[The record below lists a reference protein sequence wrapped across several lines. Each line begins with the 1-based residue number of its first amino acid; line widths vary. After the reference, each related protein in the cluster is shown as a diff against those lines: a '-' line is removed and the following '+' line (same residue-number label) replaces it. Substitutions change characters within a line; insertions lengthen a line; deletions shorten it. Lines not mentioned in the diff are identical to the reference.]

1 MLFLRAHVGQEEK
14 SRRYLTHSSDRYRRQ
29 VNLVVSRKR
38 GAALRRDIEAGCL
51 LSSFIVRETLR
62 SPATHRQVTCCLGER
77 REPGLSNLDR
87 HRCNR
92 SSLLRARIYFRRS
105 VDLTWPKNGRSSSP
119 GWPRT
124 GILSEVPLRVYS
136 RDIRAVPPRL
146 LSRYSRFSVPR
157 STDSTHARHTPLTSR
172 RDLIDPLCLSKP

>member
-1 MLFLRAHVGQEEK
+1 MRFWTSDLAIALIFTTDFSQNNQFSARLYSTSACGAGKEIPAIPDAFLR
-14 SRRYLTHSSDRYRRQ
+14 Q
-29 VNLVVSRKR
+29 VSPPGATNHVVSRKP

-51 LSSFIVRETLR
+51 LSSFIVHEILR
-62 SPATHRQVTCCLGER
+62 SSAVQARQVTCCEGQR
-77 REPGLSNLDR
+77 REPGLSNLDH

-124 GILSEVPLRVYS
+124 GILSE
-136 RDIRAVPPRL
+136 AV
-146 LSRYSRFSVPR
+146 
-157 STDSTHARHTPLTSR
+157 TLTATQT
-172 RDLIDPLCLSKP
+172 ICL